1 MSFGVS
7 SRRGLGVGLKTVTTL
22 SSSKIGGRPALALNF
37 LDTASLD
44 SRITF
49 TRSTTATFVGSDGF
63 IQTAAIDAPRF
74 DYNPATLASKGL
86 LIEEQRTNVLTYS
99 EQFDNAV
106 WVKNNVTVTANTT
119 ASPAGT
125 STADT
130 VTENTAV
137 AAQHGVSPPAI
148 ATTAGTSYTMS
159 VYAKNNGRRYLSL
172 ATGSANGVVATFD
185 LQTGVISAAAAVLG
199 ALWSSPSATITSA
212 GSGWYRCTVT
222 GIDTVGGARTPA
234 YALSNV
240 STNPA
245 SGNGNLYTGDGTS
258 GVYLYGAQIEVG
270 AFATSYIPTVA
281 SQVTRTAD
289 VAVMTGTNFS
299 SWYNQTEGT
308 FVTKSQL
315 SRQAAI
321 TGTTIVMVSASG
333 SVNDQLVVFYRAT
346 GNTGFDSVVAGV
358 SQAGLNNGVA
368 ITANTIANIAGAY
381 KINDFAMST
390 NAGTVQTDTS
400 GTLPTV
406 NQMQLGAVWTAT
418 LNGCIRSVDYYPTRL
433 PNETLQALT
442 A

>member
-1 MSFGVS
+1 MSFGIS
-7 SRRGLGVGLKTVTTL
+7 SRTGLGIGLKTVATL
-22 SSSKIGGRPALALNF
+22 SSNKIGGRPALALNF
-37 LDTASLD
+37 LNTALLD

-74 DYNPATLASKGL
+74 DYDPATLASKGL

-148 ATTAGTSYTMS
+148 TTTAGTSYTMS

-222 GIDTVGGARTPA
+222 GIDTVGGSRTPA
-234 YALSNV
+234 YTLNNV

-245 SGNGNLYTGDGTS
+245 SGNGNTYTGDGTS
-258 GVYLYGAQIEVG
+258 GVYLYGAQIEAG

-299 SWYNQTEGT
+299 SWYNQTAGTMQCNFVLEGQNQSGTSNVWVVDNGTTNTSTRLREGT
-308 FVTKSQL
+308 VITGADVTMFTGGVLQVDSNSVASPANTSVRTAFAWSTASSNLTSNGTSL
-315 SRQAAI
+315 SNSGAI
-321 TGTTIVMVSASG
+321 TP
-333 SVNDQLVVFYRAT
+333 
-346 GNTGFDSVVAGV
+346 
-358 SQAGLNNGVA
+358 
-368 ITANTIANIAGAY
+368 
-381 KINDFAMST
+381 
-390 NAGTVQTDTS
+390 
-400 GTLPTV
+400 PTV
-406 NQMQLGAVWTAT
+406 NQLVLTGSNKWLQKLFFY
-418 LNGCIRSVDYYPTRL
+418 STRL
-433 PNETLQALT
+433 PNEVLRALT